1 MAFGS
6 DWFVSP
12 PAPLTQIWAAVN
24 RLDHQ
29 NQVFLPDER
38 VSVEDAIYCS
48 TLGASYSVHEENTK
62 GSIQV
67 GKLADIVFI
76 DKNLFKVKKD
86 EIN

>member
-12 PAPLTQIWAAVN
+12 PAPLVQIWAAVN

-29 NQVFLPDER
+29 NNVFIPEER

-48 TLGASYSVHEENTK
+48 TLGASYSVHEENNK

-67 GKLADIVFI
+67 GKLADIVII
-76 DKNLFKVKKD
+76 DKSLFKVNKED
-86 EIN
+86 ID